1 MKSNGE
7 NDGIF
12 SVENTPLFVT
22 EERCRYASRTL
33 QERAAASV
41 PALHIFQ
48 HERVILTYYL
58 FLLTDGPDTYMGSSR
73 YLFPFPDH
81 FS

>member
-7 NDGIF
+7 SDGII
-12 SVENTPLFVT
+12 SVENTPLFVA
-22 EERCRYASRTL
+22 EESCCCASRAL
-33 QERAAASV
+33 KSRAAASV

-48 HERVILTYYL
+48 HERVILTYCL